1 MKYPGMNGLHH
12 PDSQQRP
19 TEGEGGEIGVSVR
32 ERTQVCR
39 VVYVLVLQV
48 EIICEIFHFYANEMI

>member
-1 MKYPGMNGLHH
+1 MEMMKYPGMNGLHH
-12 PDSQQRP
+12 PGNQQK
-19 TEGEGGEIGVSVR
+19 EGGEIGVSVR